1 MALPLTKATI
11 LLATSLG
18 GTIPLVYG
26 QQAPARTTV
35 VLPGTLAHVVGR
47 LTGTVTT
54 SRTGQ
59 AIAYASVAVLT
70 EAGTPITGSVCG
82 EDGQFVLPGLAPGT
96 YTLRVS
102 FLGYQDLTRSGIVV
116 PADGGAVALGALPL
130 LPAAQQ
136 LGEVVV
142 TARKPLIEEKVDRTV
157 YNAEQDQTTRG
168 GDATDVLKRVPLLSV
183 DLDGNVSVRG
193 SQNIKVLINN
203 KPSTITA
210 RAVLKIIYGFGG
222 SF

>member
-1 MALPLTKATI
+1 MPAPLESYLLLMALHFTAGTI
-11 LLATSLG
+11 LLAMALG

-26 QQAPARTTV
+26 QQAPARTTAP
-35 VLPGTLAHVVGR
+35 LPGAPARAAGR
-47 LTGTVTT
+47 LTGTVTN

-70 EAGTPITGSVCG
+70 EAGTPVNGSVCG
-82 EDGQFVLPGLAPGT
+82 GDGQFVLPGLAPGA

-102 FLGYQDLTRSGIVV
+102 FLGYQDLVRSGIAV
-116 PADGGAVALGALPL
+116 PAAGGTVALGTLPL

-142 TARKPLIEEKVDRTV
+142 TAQKPLIEEKVDRTV

-168 GDATDVLKRVPLLSV
+168 AMPRTSSSACPCSVSTSTAT
-183 DLDGNVSVRG
+183 
-193 SQNIKVLINN
+193 
-203 KPSTITA
+203 
-210 RAVLKIIYGFGG
+210 
-222 SF
+222 